1 LSGTS
6 ALVRVAVGILLRP
19 DGRVLLA
26 QRLAGTPYPGYWEF
40 PGGKL
45 EPGESAYSALVR
57 ELDEEL
63 GVAITRAA
71 PWLVQRY
78 AYNHAHVELN
88 FFRVFAWRGEPRGRD
103 GQAIAWQTP
112 GAFDVAPLLPANTP
126 ILNALQLPLI
136 YGISMAEELGE
147 EAFLQRA
154 QRALGSGLRLI
165 ELREKSWP
173 LERLERLA
181 ERLLTLTQAGRA
193 QVLLNGDAALA
204 RRLGCAGVHWTS
216 AVLREATSRVTG
228 LLCAAS
234 CHDHAELA
242 RAADLGLDF
251 AVLGP
256 VAATPSHPAAV
267 PLGWPRVEA
276 LLSASPL
283 PVYAL
288 GGLDHR
294 DLDKAIAHG
303 AHGIALRSA
312 AWPSSPFSDHPR

>member
-1 LSGTS
+1 MSGTS
-6 ALVRVAVGILLRP
+6 APVRVAVGILLRP
-19 DGRVLLA
+19 DGQVLLA

-45 EPGESAYSALVR
+45 EPGESAHAALVR

-63 GVAITRAA
+63 GVIITRAA

-78 AYNHAHVELN
+78 AYAHAHVELN
-88 FFRVFAWRGEPRGRD
+88 FFRVFAWRGEPHGRD
-103 GQAIAWQTP
+103 GQAIAWQVP
-112 GAFDVAPLLPANTP
+112 GAFDVAPLLPANAP

-154 QRALGSGLRLI
+154 RMALGSGLRMI

-173 LERLERLA
+173 LERLQRLA
-181 ERLLTLTQAGRA
+181 ERLLTLTQAADA

-216 AVLREATSRVTG
+216 AVLHEATSRVDG
-228 LLCAAS
+228 MLCAAS

-242 RAADLGLDF
+242 RAADLALDF

-267 PLGWPRVEA
+267 PLGWPRVAA
-276 LLSASPL
+276 LLSATPL

-288 GGLDHR
+288 GGHR
-294 DLDKAIAHG
+294 PS
-303 AHGIALRSA
+303 RSG
-312 AWPSSPFSDHPR
+312 